1 MRKPHYL
8 SISFG
13 LLFVF
18 IVSALAARVGE
29 PAPDFVSKDS
39 NGKDQQLSKYKGKYV
54 VLEWHNQGCPYT
66 KKHYESGN
74 MQRLQKEWTAKGV
87 IWLTV
92 ISSAPGTQGF
102 VTPSQENEYLQ
113 TMKAEPTAVLMDPGG
128 SLGHLYSAKTTPH
141 MFIIDPSGTLIY
153 NGAIDDHPTSD
164 QGDIASSKNYVSAAL
179 SEAMAGKPV
188 TEGATRP
195 YGCSVKYAKDF

>member
-1 MRKPHYL
+1 MKTLRHSML
-8 SISFG
+8 RMVA
-13 LLFVF
+13 LL
-18 IVSALAARVGE
+18 ALAASAFAVKVGE
-29 PAPDFVSKDS
+29 PAPGFTAVDS
-39 NGKDQQLSKYKGKYV
+39 NGKQQSLAGYKGKFV

-87 IWLTV
+87 VWLTV

-102 VTPSQENEYLQ
+102 MTPTQENEYLK
-113 TMKAEPTAVLMDPGG
+113 TMNAAPTAVLMDPGG
-128 SLGHLYSAKTTPH
+128 SLGHLYGAKTTPH
-141 MFIIDPSGTLIY
+141 MFIIDPNGMLIY

-179 SEAMAGKPV
+179 TEAMGGKPV
-188 TEGATRP
+188 TEAATRP
-195 YGCSVKYAKDF
+195 YGCSVKYKD